1 MKKKSLILFC
11 SALMLTGA
19 LTGCGKNIDD
29 ASQIPIGTNGQQIV
43 NLMYGVQA
51 MNSESSSTVSPEAT
65 AAATDFGL
73 RLLSGSMEEGKNT
86 LVSPLS
92 VLMALG
98 MTANGADNETL
109 EQMEEVFG
117 MTHSE
122 LNQYLYAYTAKLPQG
137 EKYKLT
143 LADSIWIKDSAGLQ
157 ISKDFLQA
165 NADWY
170 DAQIYQAPF
179 IDATKKEI
187 NNWVKRNT
195 DGMIPEILDRIA
207 SENIMYLI
215 NALAFDAEWEQIY
228 KTDQIHDGIFTTA
241 DGTEQKVKM
250 MYSGESLYLEDEDA
264 SGFVKY
270 YAGDSYAFAALL
282 PKEGVNLA
290 DYVSSLTGERINE
303 LLSNPQETS
312 VNAAIP
318 KFQCQYSVELS
329 DILKAMGMT
338 DAFDSDSADFSLML
352 ATESSD
358 AGMAEPIYIDR
369 VLHKTY
375 ITLDEKGT
383 RAGAATA
390 VAMSGG
396 AALEEKKVVHLDR
409 PFIYMLIDC
418 EENLPVFIGTL
429 ERVK

>member
-1 MKKKSLILFC
+1 MKKKSFALFC
-11 SALMLTGA
+11 SALLLTGT

-29 ASQIPIGTNGQQIV
+29 AAQIPIGSNGQQIV
-43 NLMYGVQA
+43 NLMYEVQA
-51 MNSESSSTVSPEAT
+51 KTPESGSTVSSEAT

-109 EQMEEVFG
+109 AQMEEAFG
-117 MTHSE
+117 MTRSE
-122 LNQYLYAYTAKLPQG
+122 LNQYLYVYTKKLPQG

-143 LADSIWIKDSAGLQ
+143 LADSIWIKDSTGLQ
-157 ISKDFLQA
+157 INKDFLQA
-165 NADWY
+165 NANWY

-187 NNWVKRNT
+187 NSWVNRNT

-207 SENIMYLI
+207 AEDIMYLI
-215 NALAFDAEWEQIY
+215 NALAFDAEWAQIY

-264 SGFVKY
+264 FGFLKY

-282 PKEGVNLA
+282 PKEGVSLGG
-290 DYVSSLTGERINE
+290 YVSSLTGERLNE
-303 LLSNPQETS
+303 LLSNPQQVPVS
-312 VNAAIP
+312 AAIP
-318 KFQCQYSVELS
+318 KFQCEYSIELS
-329 DILKAMGMT
+329 DILEAMGMT
-338 DAFDSDSADFSLML
+338 DAFDPASADFSLML
-352 ATESSD
+352 DTGSST
-358 AGMAEPIYIDR
+358 AGIVEPIYIDR

-375 ITLDEKGT
+375 IALDEKGT
-383 RAGAATA
+383 KAGAATA
-390 VAMSGG
+390 VAMTGG
-396 AALEEKKVVHLDR
+396 AALVETKVVHLDR
-409 PFIYMLIDC
+409 PFVYMLIDC
-418 EENLPVFIGTL
+418 EVKLPVFIGTL
-429 ERVK
+429 ESVK

>member
-1 MKKKSLILFC
+1 MKKKLL
-11 SALMLTGA
+11 ALSCYALLLAGN

-29 ASQIPIGTNGQQIV
+29 AAQIPIGSNGQQIV
-43 NLMYGVQA
+43 NLMYEVQA
-51 MNSESSSTVSPEAT
+51 KIPESGSTVSPEAT

-73 RLLSGSMEEGKNT
+73 RLLSGNMEEGKNT

-98 MTANGADNETL
+98 MTANGAGNETL
-109 EQMEEVFG
+109 AQMEEIFG
-117 MTHSE
+117 MTHSG

-143 LADSIWIKDSAGLQ
+143 LADSIWINDSAGLQ
-157 ISKDFLQA
+157 INKDFLQV

-187 NNWVKRNT
+187 NSWVKRNT
-195 DGMIPEILDRIA
+195 DDMIPEILDTIA
-207 SENIMYLI
+207 PENIMYLI
-215 NALAFDAEWEQIY
+215 NVLAFDAEWAQIY
-228 KTDQIHDGIFTTA
+228 KTDQIHDSIFTTA

-250 MYSGESLYLEDEDA
+250 MYSEEFLYLEDEDA

-282 PKEGVNLA
+282 PKEGVSLA
-290 DYVSSLTGERINE
+290 DYVSSLTGERLNE
-303 LLSNPQETS
+303 LLSNPQQVTVS
-312 VNAAIP
+312 AAIP
-318 KFQCQYSVELS
+318 KFQCEYSIELS

-338 DAFDSDSADFSLML
+338 DAFDSASADFSLML
-352 ATESSD
+352 ATESSGGD
-358 AGMAEPIYIDR
+358 AVEPIYIDR

-375 ITLDEKGT
+375 IALDEKGT
-383 RAGAATA
+383 RAGAATI
-390 VAMSGG
+390 VAMEEG
-396 AALEEKKVVHLDR
+396 ATLEDKKVVHLDR
-409 PFIYMLIDC
+409 PFVYMLIDC
-418 EENLPVFIGTL
+418 EEKLPVFVGTL

>member
-1 MKKKSLILFC
+1 MKKKSLAVFC
-11 SALMLTGA
+11 STLLLAGI

-29 ASQIPIGTNGQQIV
+29 AAKIPIGSNGQQIV
-43 NLMYGVQA
+43 NLMYDIQA
-51 MNSESSSTVSPEAT
+51 KKPKSGSTVSPEVT
-65 AAATDFGL
+65 VAATDFGL

-122 LNQYLYAYTAKLPQG
+122 LNQYLYAYAAKLPQG

-143 LADSIWIKDSAGLQ
+143 IADSIWIKDSAGLQ
-157 ISKDFLQA
+157 INQDFLQV

-187 NNWVKRNT
+187 NSWVNRNT
-195 DGMIPEILDRIA
+195 DGMIPEILDRIDP
-207 SENIMYLI
+207 ENIMYLI
-215 NALAFDAEWEQIY
+215 NALAFDAEWAQIY
-228 KTDQIHDGIFTTA
+228 KTDQIHDSIFTTA
-241 DGTEQKVKM
+241 DGTEQKAKM

-270 YAGDSYAFAALL
+270 YAGNTYAFAALL
-282 PKEGVNLA
+282 PKEGLNLA
-290 DYVSSLTGERINE
+290 DYVSTLTGERLNE
-303 LLSNPQETS
+303 LLSNPQQTS

-318 KFQCQYSVELS
+318 KFQCEYSVELV

-338 DAFDSDSADFSLML
+338 DAFDPDSADFSLML

-358 AGMAEPIYIDR
+358 TAIVEPIYIDR

-375 ITLDEKGT
+375 IDLDEKGT

-396 AALEEKKVVHLDR
+396 AAPEDKKVVYLDR
-409 PFIYMLIDC
+409 PFVYMLIDC

-429 ERVK
+429 ESVE